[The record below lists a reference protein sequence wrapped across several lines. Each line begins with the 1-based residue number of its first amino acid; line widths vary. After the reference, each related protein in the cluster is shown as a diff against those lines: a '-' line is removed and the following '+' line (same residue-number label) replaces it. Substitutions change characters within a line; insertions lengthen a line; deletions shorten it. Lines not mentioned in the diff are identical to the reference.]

1 MSITSIIL
9 LLVVVV
15 AIFVVVAAWLYER
28 ASREVSLV
36 RTGLGGRKVVLDGGV
51 IVLPYFHK
59 VSRVNMQTMRLEV
72 MRVGEQAL
80 ITKDRLR
87 VDVGVEFYVSVEP
100 TEDLIAR
107 ASQTLGKRTFDA
119 ENLRDLIEGKLVDTL
134 RAVAAQQTMD
144 ELHEGRG
151 AFVKQVKSALTEEI
165 GRNGLELESVSLTAL
180 DQTPFTALDENNAF
194 NAVGM
199 RKLAE
204 VIANSKKERATIDAD
219 AEVSVRRSAMEA
231 AKRTLQIDLEEQ
243 EAQIQQMQTLESLR
257 AEQMAEIAASKAQSE
272 VSVNAAKIEMEK
284 SIRNSD
290 ILRHEEVTK
299 AEIAQKLAIETAEQQ
314 RNITLKKQSM
324 DEAKAEA
331 AASNARSEAVKAA
344 EAIETTK
351 ALAAAERGKSLDM
364 IAAEKEG
371 KVHGLRKRMAAETEA
386 DTMLKLAE
394 ARLSSAKADSDAEK
408 VRLSAMAEEMAVNAK
423 HARAMHE
430 AENIMSPEVIEL
442 TRDKT
447 RLEALPK
454 IVEQMVRPAEKI
466 NSIKIHHIT
475 GGALGRSNGSAG
487 NGGENSG
494 DKPPV
499 NHALDSIMDMA
510 VQLPALRKIGEEL
523 GVSFEDGMTGV
534 LEDTTKKGSTAPLGD
549 KS

>member
-1 MSITSIIL
+1 MSATSIIL
-9 LLVVVV
+9 LVIALVV
-15 AIFVVVAAWLYER
+15 ILVVVAAWLYER

-72 MRVGEQAL
+72 SRHGEQAL

-100 TEDLIAR
+100 TEDSIAR
-107 ASQTLGKRTFDA
+107 ASQTLGSRTFEADK
-119 ENLRDLIEGKLVDTL
+119 LRDLIEGKLLDTL
-134 RAVAAQQTMD
+134 RSVAAQQTMD
-144 ELHEGRG
+144 NLHEGRG
-151 AFVKQVKSALTEEI
+151 AFVKEVKSALTEEI
-165 GRNGLELESVSLTAL
+165 RRNGLELESVSLTAL

-243 EAQIQQMQTLESLR
+243 EAQIEQVKTLESLR
-257 AEQMAEIAASKAQSE
+257 AAQLAQIAASKAESE
-272 VSVNAAKIEMEK
+272 IATNAAKIEMEK
-284 SIRNSD
+284 SIRASD
-290 ILRHEEVTK
+290 IRREEEITK
-299 AEIAQKLAIETAEQQ
+299 AEIAQRLAVETAEQQ
-314 RNITLKKQSM
+314 RNITLRKQSM

-331 AASNARSEAVKAA
+331 AASGARAEAVKAA
-344 EAIETTK
+344 EDVETAKAI
-351 ALAAAERGKSLDM
+351 AAAERGKSLDL
-364 IAAEKEG
+364 ISAEKESQ
-371 KVHGLRKRMAAETEA
+371 VHGLRKQHAADTEA
-386 DTMLKLAE
+386 DTMVKLAG
-394 ARLSSAKADSDAEK
+394 ARLKTAQSDADAEK
-408 VRLSAMAEEMAVNAK
+408 ARLSAMAEEMAMKAQN
-423 HARAMHE
+423 ARAMNE
-430 AENIMSPEVIEL
+430 AENTMSPEVIDL
-442 TRDKT
+442 ARDKA

-466 NSIKIHHIT
+466 DSIKIHHIT
-475 GGALGRSNGSAG
+475 GGALNRGGAPAGSENG
-487 NGGENSG
+487 G

-499 NHALDSIMDMA
+499 NQALDSIMDMA
-510 VQLPALRKIGEEL
+510 LQLPALRKIGEDL
-523 GVSFEDGMTGV
+523 GVSFEDGMSGV
-534 LEDTTKKGSTAPLGD
+534 VDDGRKPSKD
-549 KS
+549 KSS

>member
-1 MSITSIIL
+1 MSATSIIL
-9 LLVVVV
+9 LVIVLV
-15 AIFVVVAAWLYER
+15 AILVVVAAWLYER
-28 ASREVSLV
+28 ASRELSLV

-72 MRVGEQAL
+72 HRHGEQAL

-100 TEDLIAR
+100 TEESIAR
-107 ASQTLGKRTFDA
+107 ASQTLGRRTFEADK
-119 ENLRDLIEGKLVDTL
+119 LRDLIEGKLVDTL
-134 RAVAAQQTMD
+134 RSVAAQQTMD

-165 GRNGLELESVSLTAL
+165 RRNGLELESVSLTAL

-243 EAQIQQMQTLESLR
+243 EAQIEQVKTLESLR
-257 AEQMAEIAASKAQSE
+257 ASQLAEIAASKAESE
-272 VSVNAAKIEMEK
+272 IAANAAKIEMEK
-284 SIRNSD
+284 SIRASD
-290 ILRHEEVTK
+290 IQREEEISK
-299 AEIAQKLAIETAEQQ
+299 AEIAQRLAVETAEQQ
-314 RNITLKKQSM
+314 RNITLRKQSM

-331 AASNARSEAVKAA
+331 AASGARAEAVKAA
-344 EAIETTK
+344 ENVETAK
-351 ALAAAERGKSLDM
+351 ALAAAERGKSLDL
-364 IAAEKEG
+364 ITAEKESQ
-371 KVHGLRKRMAAETEA
+371 VHGLRKQHAADTEA
-386 DTMLKLAE
+386 DTMVTLAG
-394 ARLSSAKADSDAEK
+394 ARLKAAQSDADAEK
-408 VRLSAMAEEMAVNAK
+408 VRLSAMAEELAMKAEN
-423 HARAMHE
+423 ARAMNE
-430 AENIMSPEVIEL
+430 AENAMSPEVIEL
-442 TRDKT
+442 ARDKA

-466 NSIKIHHIT
+466 DSIKIHHIT
-475 GGALGRSNGSAG
+475 GGALDRSGSSG
-487 NGGENSG
+487 GGEGGG

-499 NHALDSIMDMA
+499 NQALDSIMDMA
-510 VQLPALRKIGEEL
+510 VQLPALRKIGEDL
-523 GVSFEDGMTGV
+523 GVSFEDGMSGV
-534 LEDTTKKGSTAPLGD
+534 VDGGRKPAPD
-549 KS
+549 DPS

>member
-1 MSITSIIL
+1 MSATSIIL
-9 LLVVVV
+9 LAIVLV
-15 AIFVVVAAWLYER
+15 AILVVVAAWLYER

-72 MRVGEQAL
+72 NRHSEQAL

-100 TEDLIAR
+100 TEEAIAR
-107 ASQTLGKRTFDA
+107 ASQTLGKRTFEADK
-119 ENLRDLIEGKLVDTL
+119 LRDLIEGKLVDTL
-134 RAVAAQQTMD
+134 RSVAAQQSMD

-151 AFVKQVKSALTEEI
+151 AFVKEVKSALTEEI
-165 GRNGLELESVSLTAL
+165 RRNGLELESVSLTAL

-243 EAQIQQMQTLESLR
+243 EAQIEQVKTLESLR
-257 AEQMAEIAASKAQSE
+257 ASQLAEIAASKAESE
-272 VSVNAAKIEMEK
+272 IAANAAKIEMEK
-284 SIRNSD
+284 SIRASD
-290 ILRHEEVTK
+290 IRREEEISK
-299 AEIAQKLAIETAEQQ
+299 AEIAQRLAVETAEQQ
-314 RNITLKKQSM
+314 RNITLRKQSM
-324 DEAKAEA
+324 DEAKAET
-331 AASNARSEAVKAA
+331 AASGARAEAVKAA
-344 EAIETTK
+344 EDVETAKAI
-351 ALAAAERGKSLDM
+351 AAAERGKTLDL
-364 IAAEKEG
+364 IGAEKESQ
-371 KVHGLRKRMAAETEA
+371 VHGLRKQHAADTEAET
-386 DTMLKLAE
+386 MVKLAG
-394 ARLSSAKADSDAEK
+394 ARLKAAQSDADAEK
-408 VRLSAMAEEMAVNAK
+408 VRLSAMAEEMAIKAENS
-423 HARAMHE
+423 RAMNE
-430 AENIMSPEVIEL
+430 AENAMSSEVIDL
-442 TRDKT
+442 ARDKA

-466 NSIKIHHIT
+466 DSIRIHHIT
-475 GGALGRSNGSAG
+475 GGALDRSGSSGSVA
-487 NGGENSG
+487 GGERG

-499 NHALDSIMDMA
+499 NQALDSIMDMA
-510 VQLPALRKIGEEL
+510 VQLPALRKIGEDL
-523 GVSFEDGMTGV
+523 GVSFEDGMGGV
-534 LEDTTKKGSTAPLGD
+534 VDGD
-549 KS
+549 RKPTPDDPS

>member
-1 MSITSIIL
+1 MSATSIIL
-9 LLVVVV
+9 LVIALVV
-15 AIFVVVAAWLYER
+15 ILVVVAAWLYER

-72 MRVGEQAL
+72 SRHGEQAL

-100 TEDLIAR
+100 TEDSIAR
-107 ASQTLGKRTFDA
+107 ASQTLGSRTFEADK
-119 ENLRDLIEGKLVDTL
+119 LRDLIEGKLLDTL
-134 RAVAAQQTMD
+134 RSVAAQQTMD
-144 ELHEGRG
+144 NLHEGRG
-151 AFVKQVKSALTEEI
+151 AFVKEVKSTLTEEI
-165 GRNGLELESVSLTAL
+165 RRNGLELESVSLTAL

-243 EAQIQQMQTLESLR
+243 EAQIEQVKTLESLR
-257 AEQMAEIAASKAQSE
+257 AAQLAQIAASKAESE
-272 VSVNAAKIEMEK
+272 IAANAAKIEMEK
-284 SIRNSD
+284 SIRASD
-290 ILRHEEVTK
+290 IRREEEITK
-299 AEIAQKLAIETAEQQ
+299 AEIAQRLAVETAEQQ
-314 RNITLKKQSM
+314 RNITLRKQSM

-331 AASNARSEAVKAA
+331 AASGARAEAVKAA
-344 EAIETTK
+344 EDVETAKAI
-351 ALAAAERGKSLDM
+351 AAAERGKSLDL
-364 IAAEKEG
+364 ISAEKESQ
-371 KVHGLRKRMAAETEA
+371 VHGLRKQHAADTEA
-386 DTMLKLAE
+386 DTMVKLAG
-394 ARLSSAKADSDAEK
+394 ARLKTAQSDADAEK
-408 VRLSAMAEEMAVNAK
+408 ARLSAMAEEMAMKAQN
-423 HARAMHE
+423 ARAMNE
-430 AENIMSPEVIEL
+430 AENTMSPEVIDL
-442 TRDKT
+442 ARDKA

-466 NSIKIHHIT
+466 DSIKIHHIT
-475 GGALGRSNGSAG
+475 GGALNRGGAPAGSENG
-487 NGGENSG
+487 G

-499 NHALDSIMDMA
+499 NQALDSIMDMA
-510 VQLPALRKIGEEL
+510 LQLPALRKIGEDL
-523 GVSFEDGMTGV
+523 GVSFEDGMSGV
-534 LEDTTKKGSTAPLGD
+534 VDDGRKPSKD
-549 KS
+549 KSS

>member
-1 MSITSIIL
+1 MSATSIIL
-9 LLVVVV
+9 LVIVLV
-15 AIFVVVAAWLYER
+15 AILVVVAAWLYER

-72 MRVGEQAL
+72 NRHGEQAL

-100 TEDLIAR
+100 TEESIAR
-107 ASQTLGKRTFDA
+107 ASQTLGRRTFEADK
-119 ENLRDLIEGKLVDTL
+119 LRDLIEGKLVDTL
-134 RAVAAQQTMD
+134 RSVAAQQTMD

-151 AFVKQVKSALTEEI
+151 AFVKEVKTALTEEI
-165 GRNGLELESVSLTAL
+165 RRNGLELESVSLTAL

-243 EAQIQQMQTLESLR
+243 EAQIEQVKTLEALR
-257 AEQMAEIAASKAQSE
+257 ATQLAEIAASKAESE
-272 VSVNAAKIEMEK
+272 IAANAAKIEMEK
-284 SIRNSD
+284 SIRASD
-290 ILRHEEVTK
+290 IQREEEISK
-299 AEIAQKLAIETAEQQ
+299 AEIAQRLAVETAEQQ
-314 RNITLKKQSM
+314 RNIALRKQSM

-331 AASNARSEAVKAA
+331 AASGARAEAVKAA
-344 EAIETTK
+344 ENVETAKAI
-351 ALAAAERGKSLDM
+351 AAAERGKSLDL
-364 IAAEKEG
+364 ISAEKESQ
-371 KVHGLRKRMAAETEA
+371 VHGLRKQQAADTEA
-386 DTMLKLAE
+386 ASMVTLAD
-394 ARLSSAKADSDAEK
+394 ARLKAAQSDADAEK
-408 VRLSAMAEEMAVNAK
+408 IRLSAMAEEMAIKADN
-423 HARAMHE
+423 ARAMNE
-430 AENIMSPEVIEL
+430 AENAMSPEVIDL
-442 TRDKT
+442 ARDKA

-466 NSIKIHHIT
+466 DSIKIHHIT
-475 GGALGRSNGSAG
+475 GGALDRNGSASG
-487 NGGENSG
+487 AGERG

-499 NHALDSIMDMA
+499 NQALDSIMDMA
-510 VQLPALRKIGEEL
+510 VQLPALRKIGEDL
-523 GVSFEDGMTGV
+523 GVSFEDGMSGV
-534 LEDTTKKGSTAPLGD
+534 VDGD
-549 KS
+549 RKPSSDKTS

>member
-1 MSITSIIL
+1 MSATSIIL
-9 LLVVVV
+9 LVIVLV
-15 AIFVVVAAWLYER
+15 AILVVVAAWLYER
-28 ASREVSLV
+28 ASRELSLV

-72 MRVGEQAL
+72 HRHGEQAL

-100 TEDLIAR
+100 TEESIAR
-107 ASQTLGKRTFDA
+107 ASQTLGRRTFEADK
-119 ENLRDLIEGKLVDTL
+119 LRDLIEGKLVDTL
-134 RAVAAQQTMD
+134 RSVAAQQTMD

-165 GRNGLELESVSLTAL
+165 RRNGLELESVSLTAL

-243 EAQIQQMQTLESLR
+243 EAQIEQVKTLESLR
-257 AEQMAEIAASKAQSE
+257 ASQLAEIAASKAE
-272 VSVNAAKIEMEK
+272 TEIAANAAKIEMEK
-284 SIRNSD
+284 SIRASD
-290 ILRHEEVTK
+290 IQREEEISK
-299 AEIAQKLAIETAEQQ
+299 AEIAQRLAVETAEQQ
-314 RNITLKKQSM
+314 RNITLRKQSM

-331 AASNARSEAVKAA
+331 AASGARAEAVKAA
-344 EAIETTK
+344 ENVETAK
-351 ALAAAERGKSLDM
+351 ALAAAERGKSLDL
-364 IAAEKEG
+364 ITAEKESQ
-371 KVHGLRKRMAAETEA
+371 VHGLRKQHAADTEA
-386 DTMLKLAE
+386 DTMVTLAG
-394 ARLSSAKADSDAEK
+394 ARLKAAQSDADAEK
-408 VRLSAMAEEMAVNAK
+408 VRLSAMAEELAMKAEN
-423 HARAMHE
+423 ARAMNE
-430 AENIMSPEVIEL
+430 AENAMSPEVIEL
-442 TRDKT
+442 ARDKA

-466 NSIKIHHIT
+466 DSIKIHHIT
-475 GGALGRSNGSAG
+475 GGALDRSRSSG
-487 NGGENSG
+487 GGESGG

-499 NHALDSIMDMA
+499 NQALDSIMDMA
-510 VQLPALRKIGEEL
+510 VQLPALRKIGEDL
-523 GVSFEDGMTGV
+523 GVSFEDGMSGV
-534 LEDTTKKGSTAPLGD
+534 VDGDRKPAPD
-549 KS
+549 DPS

>member
-1 MSITSIIL
+1 MSATSIIL
-9 LLVVVV
+9 LVIVLV
-15 AIFVVVAAWLYER
+15 AILVVVAAWLYER
-28 ASREVSLV
+28 ASRELSLV

-72 MRVGEQAL
+72 HRHGEQAL

-100 TEDLIAR
+100 TEESIAR
-107 ASQTLGKRTFDA
+107 ASQTLGRRTFEADK
-119 ENLRDLIEGKLVDTL
+119 LRDLIEGKLVDTL
-134 RAVAAQQTMD
+134 RSVAAQQTMD

-165 GRNGLELESVSLTAL
+165 RRNGLELESVSLTAL

-243 EAQIQQMQTLESLR
+243 EAQIEQVKTLESLR
-257 AEQMAEIAASKAQSE
+257 ASQLAEIAASKAESE
-272 VSVNAAKIEMEK
+272 IAANAAKIEMEK
-284 SIRNSD
+284 SIRASD
-290 ILRHEEVTK
+290 IQREEEISK
-299 AEIAQKLAIETAEQQ
+299 AEIAQRLAVETAEQQ
-314 RNITLKKQSM
+314 RNITLRKQSM

-331 AASNARSEAVKAA
+331 AASGARAEAVKAA
-344 EAIETTK
+344 ENVETAK
-351 ALAAAERGKSLDM
+351 ALAAAERGKSLDL
-364 IAAEKEG
+364 ITAEKESQ
-371 KVHGLRKRMAAETEA
+371 VHGLRKQNAADTEA
-386 DTMLKLAE
+386 DTMVTLAG
-394 ARLSSAKADSDAEK
+394 ARLKAAQSDADAEK
-408 VRLSAMAEEMAVNAK
+408 VRLSAMAEELAMKAEN
-423 HARAMHE
+423 ARAMNE
-430 AENIMSPEVIEL
+430 AENAMSPEVIEL
-442 TRDKT
+442 ARDKA

-466 NSIKIHHIT
+466 DSIKIHHIT
-475 GGALGRSNGSAG
+475 GGALDRSGSSG
-487 NGGENSG
+487 GGEGGG

-499 NHALDSIMDMA
+499 NQALDSIMDMA
-510 VQLPALRKIGEEL
+510 VQLPALRKIGEDL
-523 GVSFEDGMTGV
+523 GVSFEDGMSGV
-534 LEDTTKKGSTAPLGD
+534 VDGDRKPAPD
-549 KS
+549 DPS

>member
-1 MSITSIIL
+1 MSVTSIIL
-9 LLVVVV
+9 LAIITVVVL
-15 AIFVVVAAWLYER
+15 VVVAAWLYER

-51 IVLPYFHK
+51 IVLPYFHR

-72 MRVGEQAL
+72 ARHSEQAL

-100 TEDLIAR
+100 TEESIAR
-107 ASQTLGKRTFDA
+107 ASQTLGGRTFEADK
-119 ENLRDLIEGKLVDTL
+119 LRDLIEGKLLDTL
-134 RAVAAQQTMD
+134 RSVAAQQTMD

-165 GRNGLELESVSLTAL
+165 RRNGLELESVSLTAL

-231 AKRTLQIDLEEQ
+231 SKRTLQIELEEQ
-243 EAQIQQMQTLESLR
+243 EAQIEQVKTLESLR
-257 AEQMAEIAASKAQSE
+257 ASQLAEIAASKAESE
-272 VSVNAAKIEMEK
+272 IAANAAKIEMEK
-284 SIRNSD
+284 SIRASD
-290 ILRHEEVTK
+290 IQREEEISK
-299 AEIAQKLAIETAEQQ
+299 AEIAQRLAVETAEQQ
-314 RNITLKKQSM
+314 RNITLRKQSM

-331 AASNARSEAVKAA
+331 AASGARAEAVKAA
-344 EAIETTK
+344 ENVETAK
-351 ALAAAERGKSLDM
+351 ALAAAERGKSLDL
-364 IAAEKEG
+364 ITAEKENQ
-371 KVHGLRKRMAAETEA
+371 VHGLRKQHAADTEA
-386 DTMLKLAE
+386 DAMVTLAG
-394 ARLSSAKADSDAEK
+394 ARLKAAQSDADAEK
-408 VRLSAMAEEMAVNAK
+408 VRLSAMAEEMAMKAEN
-423 HARAMHE
+423 ARAMNE
-430 AENIMSPEVIEL
+430 AENAMSPEVIEL
-442 TRDKT
+442 ARDKA

-466 NSIKIHHIT
+466 DSIKIHHIT
-475 GGALGRSNGSAG
+475 GGALDRSRSPSGDESG
-487 NGGENSG
+487 G

-499 NHALDSIMDMA
+499 NQALDSIMDMA
-510 VQLPALRKIGEEL
+510 VQLPALRKIGEDL
-523 GVSFEDGMTGV
+523 GVSFEDGMSGV
-534 LEDTTKKGSTAPLGD
+534 VDRDRKPSQNDP
-549 KS
+549 S

>member
-1 MSITSIIL
+1 MSATSIIL
-9 LLVVVV
+9 L
-15 AIFVVVAAWLYER
+15 AIVIIAILVVVAAWLYER

-72 MRVGEQAL
+72 NRHGEQAL

-100 TEDLIAR
+100 TEESIAR
-107 ASQTLGKRTFDA
+107 ASQTLGRRTFDA
-119 ENLRDLIEGKLVDTL
+119 DMLRDLIEGKLVDTL
-134 RAVAAQQTMD
+134 RSVAAQQTMD

-151 AFVKQVKSALTEEI
+151 AFVKDVKTALTEEI
-165 GRNGLELESVSLTAL
+165 RRNGLELESVSLTAL

-243 EAQIQQMQTLESLR
+243 EAQIEQVKTLESLR
-257 AEQMAEIAASKAQSE
+257 ATQLAEIATSKAESE
-272 VSVNAAKIEMEK
+272 IAANAAKIEMEK
-284 SIRNSD
+284 SIRASD
-290 ILRHEEVTK
+290 IRREEEISK
-299 AEIAQKLAIETAEQQ
+299 AEIAQKLAVQTAEQQ
-314 RNITLKKQSM
+314 RNITLRKQSM

-331 AASNARSEAVKAA
+331 AASGARAEAVKAA
-344 EAIETTK
+344 EDVETTK
-351 ALAAAERGKSLDM
+351 AIAAAERGRSLD
-364 IAAEKEG
+364 IISAEKESQ
-371 KVHGLRKRMAAETEA
+371 VHGLRKKHAADTEA
-386 DTMLKLAE
+386 DTMVKLAD
-394 ARLSSAKADSDAEK
+394 ARLKAAQADTDAEK
-408 VRLSAMAEEMAVNAK
+408 VRLTAMAEEMALKAEN
-423 HARAMHE
+423 ARAMNE
-430 AENIMSPEVIEL
+430 AENAMSPDIIEL
-442 TRDKT
+442 SRDKA

-466 NSIKIHHIT
+466 DSIKIHHIT
-475 GGALGRSNGSAG
+475 GGALDRTGSAG
-487 NGGENSG
+487 GGERGG

-499 NHALDSIMDMA
+499 NQALDSIMDMA
-510 VQLPALRKIGEEL
+510 VQLPALRKIGEDL
-523 GVSFEDGMTGV
+523 GVSFEDGMSGV
-534 LEDTTKKGSTAPLGD
+534 VDGGRKPSSDETS
-549 KS
+549 

>member
-1 MSITSIIL
+1 MSATSIIL
-9 LLVVVV
+9 LVIVLV
-15 AIFVVVAAWLYER
+15 AILVVVAAWLYER
-28 ASREVSLV
+28 ASRELSLV

-72 MRVGEQAL
+72 HRHGEQAL

-100 TEDLIAR
+100 TEESIAR
-107 ASQTLGKRTFDA
+107 ASQTLGRRTFEADK
-119 ENLRDLIEGKLVDTL
+119 LRDLIEGKLVDTL
-134 RAVAAQQTMD
+134 RSVAAQQTMD

-165 GRNGLELESVSLTAL
+165 RRNGLELESVSLTAL

-243 EAQIQQMQTLESLR
+243 EAQIEQVKTLESLR
-257 AEQMAEIAASKAQSE
+257 ASQLAEIAASKAESE
-272 VSVNAAKIEMEK
+272 IAANAAKIEMEK
-284 SIRNSD
+284 SIRASD
-290 ILRHEEVTK
+290 IQREEEISK
-299 AEIAQKLAIETAEQQ
+299 AEIAQRLAVETAEQQ
-314 RNITLKKQSM
+314 RKITLRKQSM

-331 AASNARSEAVKAA
+331 AASGARAEAVKAA
-344 EAIETTK
+344 ENVETAK
-351 ALAAAERGKSLDM
+351 ALAAAERGKSLDL
-364 IAAEKEG
+364 ITAEKESQ
-371 KVHGLRKRMAAETEA
+371 VHGLRKQHAAETEA
-386 DTMLKLAE
+386 DTMVTLAG
-394 ARLSSAKADSDAEK
+394 ARLKAAQSDADAEK
-408 VRLSAMAEEMAVNAK
+408 VRLSAMAEELAMKAEN
-423 HARAMHE
+423 ARAMNE
-430 AENIMSPEVIEL
+430 AENAMSPEVIEL
-442 TRDKT
+442 ARDKA

-466 NSIKIHHIT
+466 DSIKIHHIT
-475 GGALGRSNGSAG
+475 GGALDRSRSSG
-487 NGGENSG
+487 GGEGGG

-499 NHALDSIMDMA
+499 NQALDSIMDMA
-510 VQLPALRKIGEEL
+510 VQLPALRKIGEDL
-523 GVSFEDGMTGV
+523 GVSFEDGMSGV
-534 LEDTTKKGSTAPLGD
+534 VDGD
-549 KS
+549 RKPALDDPS

>member
-1 MSITSIIL
+1 MSATSIIL
-9 LLVVVV
+9 LVIVLV
-15 AIFVVVAAWLYER
+15 AILVVVAAWLYER

-72 MRVGEQAL
+72 NRHGEQAL

-100 TEDLIAR
+100 TEESIAR
-107 ASQTLGKRTFDA
+107 ASQTLGRRTFEADK
-119 ENLRDLIEGKLVDTL
+119 LRDLIEGKLVDTL
-134 RAVAAQQTMD
+134 RSVAAQQTMD
-144 ELHEGRG
+144 ELHEARG
-151 AFVKQVKSALTEEI
+151 AFVKEVKSALTEEI
-165 GRNGLELESVSLTAL
+165 RRNGLELESVSLTAL

-243 EAQIQQMQTLESLR
+243 EAQIEQVKTLESLR
-257 AEQMAEIAASKAQSE
+257 ASQLAEIAASKAESE
-272 VSVNAAKIEMEK
+272 IAANAAKIEMEK
-284 SIRNSD
+284 SIRASD
-290 ILRHEEVTK
+290 IQREEEISK
-299 AEIAQKLAIETAEQQ
+299 AEIAQRLAVETAEQQ
-314 RNITLKKQSM
+314 RNITLRKQSM

-331 AASNARSEAVKAA
+331 AASGARAEAVKAA
-344 EAIETTK
+344 ENVETAK
-351 ALAAAERGKSLDM
+351 ALAAAERGKSLDL
-364 IAAEKEG
+364 ITAEKESQ
-371 KVHGLRKRMAAETEA
+371 VHGLRKQHAAETEA
-386 DTMLKLAE
+386 DTMVTLAG
-394 ARLSSAKADSDAEK
+394 ARLKAAQSDADAEK
-408 VRLSAMAEEMAVNAK
+408 VRLSAMAEELAMKAEN
-423 HARAMHE
+423 ARAMNE
-430 AENIMSPEVIEL
+430 AENAMSPEVIEL
-442 TRDKT
+442 ARDKA

-466 NSIKIHHIT
+466 DSIKIHHIT
-475 GGALGRSNGSAG
+475 GGALDRSRSSG
-487 NGGENSG
+487 GGEGGG

-499 NHALDSIMDMA
+499 NQALDSIMDMA
-510 VQLPALRKIGEEL
+510 VQLPALRKIGEDL
-523 GVSFEDGMTGV
+523 GVSFEDGMSGV
-534 LEDTTKKGSTAPLGD
+534 VDGDRKPAPD
-549 KS
+549 DPS

>member
-1 MSITSIIL
+1 MSATSIIL
-9 LLVVVV
+9 LVIVLV
-15 AIFVVVAAWLYER
+15 AILVVVAAWLYER
-28 ASREVSLV
+28 ASRELSLV

-72 MRVGEQAL
+72 HRHGEQAL

-100 TEDLIAR
+100 TEESIAR
-107 ASQTLGKRTFDA
+107 ASQTLGHRTFEADK
-119 ENLRDLIEGKLVDTL
+119 LRDLIEGKLVDTL
-134 RAVAAQQTMD
+134 RSVAAQQTMD

-165 GRNGLELESVSLTAL
+165 RRNGLELESVSLTAL

-243 EAQIQQMQTLESLR
+243 EAQIEQVKTLESLR
-257 AEQMAEIAASKAQSE
+257 ASQLAEIAASKAESE
-272 VSVNAAKIEMEK
+272 IAANAAKIEMEK
-284 SIRNSD
+284 SIRASD
-290 ILRHEEVTK
+290 IQREEEISK
-299 AEIAQKLAIETAEQQ
+299 AEIAQRLAVETAEQQ
-314 RNITLKKQSM
+314 RNITLRKQSM

-331 AASNARSEAVKAA
+331 AASGARAEAVKAA
-344 EAIETTK
+344 ENVETAK
-351 ALAAAERGKSLDM
+351 ALAAAERGKSLDL
-364 IAAEKEG
+364 ITAEKESQ
-371 KVHGLRKRMAAETEA
+371 VHGLRKQHAADTEA
-386 DTMLKLAE
+386 DTMVTLAG
-394 ARLSSAKADSDAEK
+394 ARLKAAQSDADAEK
-408 VRLSAMAEEMAVNAK
+408 VRLSAMAEELAMKAEN
-423 HARAMHE
+423 ARAMNE
-430 AENIMSPEVIEL
+430 AENAMSPEVIEL
-442 TRDKT
+442 ARDKA

-466 NSIKIHHIT
+466 DSIKIHHIT
-475 GGALGRSNGSAG
+475 GGALDRSRSSG
-487 NGGENSG
+487 GGEGGG

-499 NHALDSIMDMA
+499 NQALDSIMDMA
-510 VQLPALRKIGEEL
+510 VQLPALRKIGEDL
-523 GVSFEDGMTGV
+523 GVSFEDGMSGV
-534 LEDTTKKGSTAPLGD
+534 VDGDRKPAPD
-549 KS
+549 DPS

>member
-1 MSITSIIL
+1 MSATSIIL
-9 LLVVVV
+9 LFIVVV
-15 AIFVVVAAWLYER
+15 AILVVVAAWLYER

-72 MRVGEQAL
+72 HRHGEQAL

-100 TEDLIAR
+100 TEESIAR
-107 ASQTLGKRTFDA
+107 ASQTLGRRTFEADK
-119 ENLRDLIEGKLVDTL
+119 LRDLIEGKLVDTL
-134 RAVAAQQTMD
+134 RSVAAQQTMD

-151 AFVKQVKSALTEEI
+151 AFVKDVKSALTEEI
-165 GRNGLELESVSLTAL
+165 RRNGLELESVSLTAL

-243 EAQIQQMQTLESLR
+243 EAQIEQVKTLESLR
-257 AEQMAEIAASKAQSE
+257 ATQLAAIAASKAESE
-272 VSVNAAKIEMEK
+272 IAANAAKIEMEK
-284 SIRNSD
+284 SIRASD
-290 ILRHEEVTK
+290 IRREEEISK
-299 AEIAQKLAIETAEQQ
+299 AEIAQRLAVQTAEQQ
-314 RNITLKKQSM
+314 RNITLRKQSM

-331 AASNARSEAVKAA
+331 AASGAHAEAVKAA
-344 EAIETTK
+344 ESVETAKAI
-351 ALAAAERGKSLDM
+351 AAAERGKSLDI
-364 IAAEKEG
+364 IAAERESE
-371 KVHGLRKRMAAETEA
+371 VHGLRKREAADVEA
-386 DTMLKLAE
+386 ATMITLAK
-394 ARLSSAKADSDAEK
+394 ARLQAANSESDAEK
-408 VRLSAMAEEMAVNAK
+408 ARLSAMAEELALKAQN
-423 HARAMHE
+423 ARAMNE
-430 AENIMSPEVIEL
+430 AENVMSPEIVDL
-442 TRDKT
+442 SRDKA

-466 NSIKIHHIT
+466 DSIKIHHVT
-475 GGALGRSNGSAG
+475 GGALDRGGSG
-487 NGGENSG
+487 GGGGGEHGG

-499 NHALDSIMDMA
+499 NQALDSIMDMA

-523 GVSFEDGMTGV
+523 GVSLEDGMSGV
-534 LEDTTKKGSTAPLGD
+534 VGSGRKLD
-549 KS
+549 QEESS

>member
-1 MSITSIIL
+1 MSATSIIL
-9 LLVVVV
+9 LVIALVV
-15 AIFVVVAAWLYER
+15 ILVVVAAWLYER

-72 MRVGEQAL
+72 SRHGEQAL

-100 TEDLIAR
+100 TEDSIAR
-107 ASQTLGKRTFDA
+107 ASQTLGSRTFEADK
-119 ENLRDLIEGKLVDTL
+119 LRDLIEGKLLDTL
-134 RAVAAQQTMD
+134 RSVAAQQTMD
-144 ELHEGRG
+144 NLHEGRG
-151 AFVKQVKSALTEEI
+151 AFVKEVKSALTEEI
-165 GRNGLELESVSLTAL
+165 RRNGLELESVSLTAL

-243 EAQIQQMQTLESLR
+243 EAQIEQVKTLESLR
-257 AEQMAEIAASKAQSE
+257 AAQLAQIAASKAESE
-272 VSVNAAKIEMEK
+272 IAANAAKIEMEK
-284 SIRNSD
+284 SIRASD
-290 ILRHEEVTK
+290 IRREEEITK
-299 AEIAQKLAIETAEQQ
+299 AEIAQRLAVETAEQQ
-314 RNITLKKQSM
+314 RNITLRKQSM

-331 AASNARSEAVKAA
+331 AASGARAEAVKAA
-344 EAIETTK
+344 EDVETAKAI
-351 ALAAAERGKSLDM
+351 AAAERGKSLDL
-364 IAAEKEG
+364 ISAEKESQ
-371 KVHGLRKRMAAETEA
+371 VHGLRKQHAADTEA
-386 DTMLKLAE
+386 DTMVKLAG
-394 ARLSSAKADSDAEK
+394 ARLKTAQSDADAEK
-408 VRLSAMAEEMAVNAK
+408 ARLSAMAEEMAMKAQN
-423 HARAMHE
+423 ARAMNE
-430 AENIMSPEVIEL
+430 AENTMSPEVIDL
-442 TRDKT
+442 ARDKA

-466 NSIKIHHIT
+466 DSIKIHHIT
-475 GGALGRSNGSAG
+475 GGALNRGGAPAGSENG
-487 NGGENSG
+487 G

-499 NHALDSIMDMA
+499 NQALDSIMDMA
-510 VQLPALRKIGEEL
+510 LQLPALRKIGEDL
-523 GVSFEDGMTGV
+523 GVSFEDGMSGV
-534 LEDTTKKGSTAPLGD
+534 VDDGRKPSKD
-549 KS
+549 KSS

>member
-1 MSITSIIL
+1 MSATSIIL
-9 LLVVVV
+9 LVIVLV
-15 AIFVVVAAWLYER
+15 AILVVVAAWLYER
-28 ASREVSLV
+28 ASRELSLV

-72 MRVGEQAL
+72 NRHGEQAL

-100 TEDLIAR
+100 TEESIAR
-107 ASQTLGKRTFDA
+107 ASQTLGQRTFEADK
-119 ENLRDLIEGKLVDTL
+119 LRDLIEGKLVDTL
-134 RAVAAQQTMD
+134 RSVAAQQTMD

-165 GRNGLELESVSLTAL
+165 RRNGLELESVSLTAL

-243 EAQIQQMQTLESLR
+243 EAQIEQVKTLESLR
-257 AEQMAEIAASKAQSE
+257 ASQLAEIAASKAESE
-272 VSVNAAKIEMEK
+272 IAANAAKIEMEK
-284 SIRNSD
+284 SIRASD
-290 ILRHEEVTK
+290 IQREEEISK
-299 AEIAQKLAIETAEQQ
+299 AEIAQRLAVETAEQQ
-314 RNITLKKQSM
+314 RNITLRKQSM

-331 AASNARSEAVKAA
+331 AASGARAEAVKAA
-344 EAIETTK
+344 ENVETAK
-351 ALAAAERGKSLDM
+351 ALAAAERGKSLDL
-364 IAAEKEG
+364 ITAEKESQ
-371 KVHGLRKRMAAETEA
+371 VHGLRKQHAADTEA
-386 DTMLKLAE
+386 DTMVTLAG
-394 ARLSSAKADSDAEK
+394 ARLKAAQSDADAEK
-408 VRLSAMAEEMAVNAK
+408 VRLSAMAEELAMKAEN
-423 HARAMHE
+423 ARAMNE
-430 AENIMSPEVIEL
+430 AENAMSPEVIEL
-442 TRDKT
+442 ARDKA

-466 NSIKIHHIT
+466 DSIKIHHIT
-475 GGALGRSNGSAG
+475 GGALDRSRSSG
-487 NGGENSG
+487 GGEGGG

-499 NHALDSIMDMA
+499 NQALDSIMDMA
-510 VQLPALRKIGEEL
+510 VQLPALRKIGEDL
-523 GVSFEDGMTGV
+523 GVSFEDGMSGV
-534 LEDTTKKGSTAPLGD
+534 VDGDRKPAPD
-549 KS
+549 DPS